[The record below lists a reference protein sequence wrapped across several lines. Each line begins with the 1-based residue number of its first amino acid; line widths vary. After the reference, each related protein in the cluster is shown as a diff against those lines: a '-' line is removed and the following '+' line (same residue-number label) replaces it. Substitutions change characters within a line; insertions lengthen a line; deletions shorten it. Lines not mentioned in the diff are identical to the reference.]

1 MKKQTKRKLK
11 RIFKPYNII
20 VATCV
25 CVIAVS
31 VYLLLKPEGE
41 TSIFAQTKG
50 TVANETK
57 DNTKT
62 NEVKVVKS
70 AGKEVNENEAK
81 KLAVKQFKELK
92 EKGIKEKDLEV
103 TQFQRADELYYYI
116 SSKEN
121 TVEIK
126 KLDGSITKINS
137 VPVK

>member
-1 MKKQTKRKLK
+1 MKIKKKLK
-11 RIFKPYNII
+11 RIFRPYNII
-20 VATCV
+20 VTLCV
-25 CVIAVS
+25 CAIAIS

-41 TSIFAQTKG
+41 TSIFAQTKE
-50 TVANETK
+50 TVANEEKSHT
-57 DNTKT
+57 TT

-92 EKGIKEKDLEV
+92 EKGVKEKELEIIE
-103 TQFQRADELYYYI
+103 FQRANELYYYI